1 MVAPT
6 EIIPDPEPTQEAD
19 PAAAAGSR
27 SRVQDRINQLTA
39 GRTRAEQEAAQ
50 TAAINA
56 DMTSQIVN
64 LQAEV
69 AALRTGS
76 QPDTTQQDLADFFS
90 GGSTVKGKREAP
102 SPEALQNFIT
112 SAVGNALK
120 PHIEQS
126 QAAQVEAALHQAQ
139 SQSYLQ
145 ALETLPD
152 LENQN
157 SDAQKLYQAIAS
169 AQPELC
175 AIASAPIMIAEMVK
189 GILSDAGVTPPTAER
204 KAAISTPTPTTD
216 LSARLGNVLETGKD
230 VSKEVLDAFA
240 EKGKS
245 EGLDGDEMQTMLG
258 IELGLATVTKE

>member
-1 MVAPT
+1 MDPT
-6 EIIPDPEPTQEAD
+6 QIPDPEPTQDPAD
-19 PAAAAGSR
+19 PAAAGSR
-27 SRVQDRINQLTA
+27 SRVQDRINQLTSRA
-39 GRTRAEQEAAQ
+39 TRAQQEADQ
-50 TAAINA
+50 TSAINA
-56 DMTSQIVN
+56 DMVTQITN

-102 SPEALQNFIT
+102 SPEALQSFIT

-126 QAAQVEAALHQAQ
+126 QAAQAE
-139 SQSYLQ
+139 Q
-145 ALETLPD
+145 ALVAAQTQSFASAMEFLPD
-152 LENQN
+152 LENPN
-157 SDAQKLYQAIAS
+157 SDAQKLYTAIAQ

-175 AIASAPIMIAEMVK
+175 AIASAPIMIANMVK
-189 GILSDAGVTPPTAER
+189 GILADVGVTPPTAET
-204 KAAISTPTPTTD
+204 KAAISTPAPTTD

-240 EKGKS
+240 EKGKT

-258 IELGLATVTKE
+258 IELGLAKVTKE